1 MNIRFKEYTFEQ
13 FAALHKFNKGKM
25 LDGCMIWEEIV
36 QPNQHWASISIDA
49 YLLIICNTGALQIK
63 QNSCLHI
70 ISQDTAFFYLPG
82 NTISCTCERNSSITY
97 LVISQEFMKNHFC
110 LGKMAM
116 IFHKIKSAPQ
126 IYLSEIAQ
134 AEIRQM
140 TECAK
145 YCINNAYLSVWS
157 KKAAISSVK
166 MILYN
171 YLQQI
176 KFFPDDKGTEK
187 KTSFRNEDIYSRFMQ
202 YVFIHCREKRN
213 VEFYASKLF
222 VTSKYLSTVI
232 KNVTGKTASDWIE
245 DVLIEEIQYEL
256 KHSNE
261 SISEIAFKLNFPNIS
276 FFGKFFKRKT
286 GVSPLKY
293 RKDFSQMNSIY
304 ETNFR

>member
-1 MNIRFKEYTFEQ
+1 
-13 FAALHKFNKGKM
+13 
-25 LDGCMIWEEIV
+25 
-36 QPNQHWASISIDA
+36 
-49 YLLIICNTGALQIK
+49 
-63 QNSCLHI
+63 
-70 ISQDTAFFYLPG
+70 
-82 NTISCTCERNSSITY
+82 
-97 LVISQEFMKNHFC
+97 
-110 LGKMAM
+110 
-116 IFHKIKSAPQ
+116 
-126 IYLSEIAQ
+126 
-134 AEIRQM
+134 
-140 TECAK
+140 
-145 YCINNAYLSVWS
+145 
-157 KKAAISSVK
+157 

-202 YVFIHCREKRN
+202 YVFIHCREKRK